1 MAVNTAVNF
10 LTFVIEEVGAFAFGA
25 AVVGWVARD
34 LISQHFDKE
43 LSKYQAEVDKEL
55 NRYQTELEKDKLQFS
70 ELHTQRAEITA
81 ELYERFVEFEEDMRS
96 LTDLM
101 ERSDEPPKD
110 EKLEIAAE
118 SGNQFINFYM
128 KNKIYFPPQI
138 CETVEELNEEMRDI
152 FVTFRI
158 YMTYDG
164 SPGDP
169 HDLDQWHESWK
180 RVTEDE
186 VPELKSELEDR
197 FRDLLGVEFERDNDT
212 LRKVETEQESET
224 DTAKE

>member
-1 MAVNTAVNF
+1 MVVNTVANL
-10 LTFVIEEVGAFAFGA
+10 LTFVIDEIGIFAVGAT
-25 AVVGWVARD
+25 VVGWVARD

-43 LSKYQAEVDKEL
+43 LSKYQSEIDREL
-55 NRYQTELEKDKLQFS
+55 KRYQTELEKDKLQFS

-110 EKLEIAAE
+110 EKLKTAAE

-128 KNKIYFPPQI
+128 RNKIYFPPQI

-158 YMTYDG
+158 YRPYDG
-164 SPGDP
+164 SPSGPKNVDR
-169 HDLDQWHESWK
+169 WHESWK

-186 VPELKSELEDR
+186 VPELKSELEDH
-197 FRDLLGVEFERDNDT
+197 FRDLLGVEFERDNDAVREVDT
-212 LRKVETEQESET
+212 DTESET
-224 DTAKE
+224 ESAKE

>member
-1 MAVNTAVNF
+1 MAVNTGVNF
-10 LTFVIEEVGAFAFGA
+10 LTLVIEEVGIFAVGA
-25 AVVGWVARD
+25 TVIGWVARD
-34 LISQHFDKE
+34 LISQYFDKE

-55 NRYQTELEKDKLQFS
+55 NRYQAELEKDKLRFS

-81 ELYERFVEFEEDMRS
+81 ELYKRFVEFEEDMRS

-138 CETVEELNEEMRDI
+138 CETVEELNEEMRDV
-152 FVTFRI
+152 FLKFRI
-158 YMTYDG
+158 YRPYDG

-169 HDLDQWHESWK
+169 HDIDQWHESWK

-186 VPELKSELEDR
+186 VPELKSELEGH
-197 FRDLLGVEFERDNDT
+197 FRRLLGVEFEQDKDA
-212 LRKVETEQESET
+212 LRETETERET
-224 DTAKE
+224 ETAKE

>member
-1 MAVNTAVNF
+1 MDVNTAVNF
-10 LTFVIEEVGAFAFGA
+10 LRFVIEEVGIFAVGA
-25 AVVGWVARD
+25 TVVGWVARD
-34 LISQHFDKE
+34 LISQHFEKE

-55 NRYQTELEKDKLQFS
+55 NRYQTELEKDKLRFS

-152 FVTFRI
+152 FVTFRV
-158 YMTYDG
+158 YMPYDG
-164 SPGDP
+164 SPDDP
-169 HDLDQWHESWK
+169 HDIDQWHESWK

-186 VPELKSELEDR
+186 VPELKSELEGH
-197 FRDLLGVEFERDNDT
+197 FRELLGVEFKQGNDVVREVDT
-212 LRKVETEQESET
+212 VSESET
-224 DTAKE
+224 ETAKE